1 MCHTLLSACF
11 TYSFF
16 SFTTVRDTCDS
27 KVDLVQKQ
35 FFIFNNY
42 LFQLNFFNFWCHTCH
57 TFRLSCCESTTYIIS
72 RGVTHG
78 VTQCHARCHAPRITV
93 HGGRIMSLFRTHLDM
108 STAYSW
114 RRNPKRKLG
123 HYKDAVKSLVR
134 SAAHTIKLFLIRLD
148 FFLQRRRRLIDLT
161 VIALVAKE
169 IYDSSFLVAAQ
180 SFL

>member
-1 MCHTLLSACF
+1 MCHTLLSYCF

-57 TFRLSCCESTTYIIS
+57 TFRLYCCESTTYIIS

-93 HGGRIMSLFRTHLDM
+93 HGGRIMDIKQWVEFLRPL
-108 STAYSW
+108 
-114 RRNPKRKLG
+114 
-123 HYKDAVKSLVR
+123 KDGAVTEFYIRMASQALPPHKTRVCLAARYVLQQRGYIVPWIDQPMEHR
-134 SAAHTIKLFLIRLD
+134 S
-148 FFLQRRRRLIDLT
+148 
-161 VIALVAKE
+161 
-169 IYDSSFLVAAQ
+169 
-180 SFL
+180 